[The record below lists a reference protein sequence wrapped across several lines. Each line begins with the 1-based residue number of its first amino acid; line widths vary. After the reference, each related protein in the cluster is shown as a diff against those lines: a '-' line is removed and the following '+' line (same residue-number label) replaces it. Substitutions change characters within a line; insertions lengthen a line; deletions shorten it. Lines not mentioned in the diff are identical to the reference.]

1 MAWSAREIEWWFER
15 TGGACPSRSKSV
27 FGSKP
32 ADIDKVAFSAERA
45 CARQLGSVR
54 FLAGLF
60 VFRRCGWRGHGPPS
74 LIERQAQPH
83 LRSFGP
89 VGRMPEA
96 KVADPVQSFGENML
110 QKAAHELVARQSA
123 GA

>member
-1 MAWSAREIEWWFER
+1 MEWWFER
-15 TGGACPSRSKSV
+15 GVGACASRSKSV

-45 CARQLGSVR
+45 SARWRWFVR

-74 LIERQAQPH
+74 LIERQPQPH
-83 LRSFGP
+83 LRSSGP

-96 KVADPVQSFGENML
+96 KVGDPVQSFGKNVL